1 MLLLVAVPAWAQDTR
16 AGAIAA
22 EQKEKAARL
31 APARSSWAEELL
43 LTMRKTLVENPSGI
57 YPYFDSVYSGGGFT
71 LGAGTRAF
79 TGDRT
84 NWSVA
89 GLYSAKGYK
98 LIDGGVMSPGHFAG
112 RLDLHANAGWRDATR
127 VSYHG
132 LGMDSPADAN
142 TAFRMQQ
149 TYTGGDVT
157 ARPHRWL
164 LLTAALSYEG
174 YAMKDPTGG
183 HTPVDAVFD
192 ETTAPAVGVSP
203 EYRHT
208 TASVAFDTRPA
219 ADYARRGALYKIARH
234 HYADRDATYS
244 FDRLDAEIVQH
255 VPILRENWVVS
266 LHGRLETTLDD
277 TDRVPYFLLPA
288 LGSGSTLRGYSS
300 WRFRDRHSMLISGEW
315 RWIPSRLALDMAL
328 FYDTGMVAPAL
339 DGISTG
345 GFASNYGIGARF
357 HGPAR
362 TPLRVEL
369 ARGREGTRL
378 VFAAS
383 AAF

>member
-1 MLLLVAVPAWAQDTR
+1 MLLMAAAPAWAQDTR
-16 AGAIAA
+16 AAAIAA
-22 EQKEKAARL
+22 EQNQKAAQL
-31 APARSSWAEELL
+31 APPKSHWAEELL

-71 LGAGTRAF
+71 LGAGTRRF

-84 NWSVA
+84 HWAVA

-98 LIDGGVMSPGHFAG
+98 LIDGSTVSPGHFAG
-112 RLDLHANAGWRDATR
+112 RLDLHANARWRDATR
-127 VSYHG
+127 VAYHG
-132 LGMDSPADAN
+132 LGMASPADAN

-149 TYTGGDVT
+149 GYAGGDVT
-157 ARPHRWL
+157 ARPHRRL
-164 LLTAALSYEG
+164 LLTAGVSYER
-174 YAMKDPTGG
+174 YAIEDPTGT

-192 ETTAPAVGVSP
+192 EATAPGVGVSP
-203 EYRHT
+203 EYLHT
-208 TASVAFDTRPA
+208 TASLAFDSRPA

-234 HYADRDATYS
+234 RYSDRDATYS

-255 VPILRENWVVS
+255 VPILRENWVLS
-266 LHGRLETTLDD
+266 LHGRLETTLHDD
-277 TDRVPYFLLPA
+277 DRVPYFLLPA

-300 WRFRDRHSMLISGEW
+300 WRFRDRHSVLFSGEW
-315 RWIPSRLALDMAL
+315 RWIPNRLGLDMAL
-328 FYDTGMVAPAL
+328 FYDTGMVAPEL
-339 DGISTG
+339 DAISSG
-345 GFASNYGIGARF
+345 GFVSNYGIGARF

-369 ARGREGTRL
+369 AHGREGTRL